1 MNINKILNE
10 LKSTSSR
17 LEKEAILRKNSKNVL
32 LMRVIH
38 LALDPHTQFYQRK
51 IPKYMPAKSNKADS
65 LDSVLDSLD
74 SLSSRKVT
82 GNAAIDF
89 LAKLLGSL
97 TADDAAVLER
107 VIQKDLDCGV
117 QISTANKIWPNL
129 VSDYPCMLTAAY
141 DEKLVAK
148 MEFPAIA
155 QLKMDGMRF
164 NAAVDAKQKT
174 VKYYS
179 RNGKFLDV
187 NNDALDAAFQQMA
200 KNIGMSQVV
209 FDGELV
215 VADSKGNLLDRKTGN
230 GILNKANKGTISDK
244 ERLQVRATVWDLI
257 PTKFFKQGKCD
268 VDYESRLSTV
278 VVAVDNLDKKYQGLV
293 TVAETNI
300 VENLAAAQKLFEFYY
315 SKGQEGIIL
324 KSRSGNWEDKRVK
337 HQIKFKAVLDCD
349 LLCVGWEEGI
359 GKYKGKLGALALE
372 SSDGVIRVSVGTGL
386 SDKLRATLKPKD
398 VIGKVIAIEYNSRI
412 TDKLGNQSLF
422 LTAFVEIREDKTK
435 ADSSKKIK

>member
-10 LKSTSSR
+10 LKNTSSR
-17 LEKEAILRKNSKNVL
+17 LEKEAILRKNSKDVL
-32 LMRVIH
+32 LMRVFR

-51 IPKYMPAKSNKADS
+51 IPKYKKFQELELFDILEG
-65 LDSVLDSLD
+65 LDD
-74 SLSSRKVT
+74 LSSRKIT

-97 TADDAAVLER
+97 SADDAAVLER
-107 VIQKDLDCGV
+107 IIQKDLDCGV

-129 VSDYPCMLTAAY
+129 VSDYPCMLASAY

-164 NAAVDAKQKT
+164 NAAVDAKEKT

-230 GILNKANKGTISDK
+230 GILNKATKGTISDK

-300 VENLAAAQKLFEFYY
+300 VENLAAAQKLFEFYH
-315 SKGQEGIIL
+315 SAGQEGIIL

-337 HQIKFKAVLDCD
+337 HQIKFKGELDCD
-349 LLCVGWEEGI
+349 LLCVGWEEGT
-359 GKYKGKLGALALE
+359 GKNKGKLGALVLE
-372 SSDGVIRVSVGTGL
+372 SSDGVVKVSVGTGL
-386 SDKLRATLKPKD
+386 SDELRAKLKRKD
-398 VIGKVIAIEYNSRI
+398 VVGKVVAVKYNSRI
-412 TDKLGNQSLF
+412 TNKLGDESLF
-422 LTAFVEIREDKTK
+422 LPVFVEIREDKTK